1 MRDSVVFYK
10 TFYDCIKEL
19 PEESGY
25 ILYNAVCEYAFNGT
39 EPDLSGLEA
48 GIFGMIKVQ
57 IDANNKRYENGKK
70 GAEHGKK
77 GGRPKKGEESDGDA
91 VPEKEETPKGI
102 PCDKAENPKGD
113 ITSEKEETP
122 NENDNVNENENIK
135 KETPNGVK
143 KSIIT
148 VSKETVSQADV
159 RRIME
164 KWNTLNIYGI
174 SPISKLNSGSKR
186 YELLVSRVKQ
196 YSIQD
201 VLAAIDRIKDSDFL
215 QGKSSKGWTITFDW
229 FVRPNNFPKVLEGN
243 YDNRNGGSGNGR
255 IGGND
260 AEDARDPYARE
271 LERMLG
277 G

>member
-19 PEESGY
+19 SEESGY
-25 ILYNAVCEYAFNGT
+25 ILYNAVCEYAFYGI

-77 GGRPKKGEESDGDA
+77 GGRPKKVEESDGDA

-113 ITSEKEETP
+113 TTPEKEETP
-122 NENDNVNENENIK
+122 NVNDYANVNVK

-143 KSIIT
+143 KYFVPPS
-148 VSKETVSQADV
+148 VEEVRAYCESRKNGVDAQAFV
-159 RRIME
+159 
-164 KWNTLNIYGI
+164 NFY
-174 SPISKLNSGSKR
+174 
-186 YELLVSRVKQ
+186 Q
-196 YSIQD
+196 
-201 VLAAIDRIKDSDFL
+201 
-215 QGKSSKGWTITFDW
+215 SKGWMVGKNKMKDW
-229 FVRPNNFPKVLEGN
+229 KAAVGTWERNGR
-243 YDNRNGGSGNGR
+243 RNGGSSNGR
-255 IGGND
+255 TGGND

>member
-25 ILYNAVCEYAFNGT
+25 ALYNAVCEYAFNDI

-77 GGRPKKGEESDGDA
+77 GGRPKKGEESDGNA

-122 NENDNVNENENIK
+122 NVNDNDNVNENIK

-143 KSIIT
+143 KSTIT
-148 VSKETVSQADV
+148 VSEETVCQTDV
-159 RRIME
+159 RHIVE
-164 KWNTLNIYGI
+164 KWNALNIYGI
-174 SPISKLNSGSKR
+174 VPISKLNSSSKR
-186 YELLVSRVKQ
+186 YKSLVARMKQ
-196 YSIQD
+196 YGIQD
-201 VLAAIDRIKDSDFL
+201 VLSAIDRIKDSDFL
-215 QGKSSKGWTITFDW
+215 QGKNNKGWTITFDW
-229 FVRPNNFPKVLEGN
+229 FVLPNNFPKVLEGN
-243 YDNRNGGSGNGR
+243 YDNRNGGSSNGR
-255 IGGND
+255 TGGND

>member
-25 ILYNAVCEYAFNGT
+25 ILYNAVCEYAFNGI
-39 EPDLSGLEA
+39 EPDLIGLEA

-122 NENDNVNENENIK
+122 NVNDNANENVK

-143 KSIIT
+143 KYFVPPS
-148 VSKETVSQADV
+148 VEEVRAYCESRGNGVDAQAFV
-159 RRIME
+159 
-164 KWNTLNIYGI
+164 NFY
-174 SPISKLNSGSKR
+174 
-186 YELLVSRVKQ
+186 Q
-196 YSIQD
+196 
-201 VLAAIDRIKDSDFL
+201 
-215 QGKSSKGWTITFDW
+215 SKGWMVGKNKMKDW
-229 FVRPNNFPKVLEGN
+229 KAAVGTWERNGR
-243 YDNRNGGSGNGR
+243 RNGGSSNGCT
-255 IGGND
+255 GGND
-260 AEDARDPYARE
+260 AEDAKDPYARE